1 MRTRRFDAPAL
12 FTLAVISVSEGA
24 FGQANSGFEVFR
36 RPAETAGHC
45 EAATQPHVGAPT
57 GRSYRLVLKSLP
69 PGDSREMMAIVD
81 ESTRAIGYVDMSF
94 VMTSERTGMA
104 INVIAFLDSLGRPLE
119 SSWTGITVA
128 YPESVKS
135 LRNVPALRSMSE
147 RSIISQTR
155 RLLTT
160 EEVDSVRSLVRY
172 LRERCPS

>member
-1 MRTRRFDAPAL
+1 
-12 FTLAVISVSEGA
+12 
-24 FGQANSGFEVFR
+24 
-36 RPAETAGHC
+36 
-45 EAATQPHVGAPT
+45 
-57 GRSYRLVLKSLP
+57 
-69 PGDSREMMAIVD
+69 MAIVD